1 LPSVLPK
8 YYDNGR
14 LEEVNT
20 FIKYSLKYFLI
31 VAIPSVFALSLL
43 SKPLLMIIS
52 TPEIASHG
60 YLVTPF
66 VAFSSLLIGTYG
78 IIINYLLLNK
88 KTKIIGGILTVAAFS
103 SLLNIIFITY
113 LGIIGA
119 ALVTLLSYFISF
131 ILGLN
136 YTLKYFKIE
145 FDFIFTIKSII
156 ASILMSVV
164 IILINPQG
172 LSEVAIAIVVSV
184 IVYLF
189 FILLL
194 KGINQDEINFL
205 KKMIKYN

>member
-1 LPSVLPK
+1 MSKLFLRVNATS
-8 YYDNGR
+8 DN
-14 LEEVNT
+14 
-20 FIKYSLKYFLI
+20 SYFLYK
-31 VAIPSVFALSLL
+31 SNNKFNS
-43 SKPLLMIIS
+43 IIS
-52 TPEIASHG
+52 
-60 YLVTPF
+60 F
-66 VAFSSLLIGTYG
+66 
-78 IIINYLLLNK
+78 
-88 KTKIIGGILTVAAFS
+88 
-103 SLLNIIFITY
+103 
-113 LGIIGA
+113 
-119 ALVTLLSYFISF
+119 FISF
-131 ILGLN
+131 ILGLY

-145 FDFIFTIKSII
+145 FDYLFAIKSII

>member
-1 LPSVLPK
+1 
-8 YYDNGR
+8 
-14 LEEVNT
+14 
-20 FIKYSLKYFLI
+20 
-31 VAIPSVFALSLL
+31 
-43 SKPLLMIIS
+43 
-52 TPEIASHG
+52 
-60 YLVTPF
+60 
-66 VAFSSLLIGTYG
+66 
-78 IIINYLLLNK
+78 LNK
-88 KTKIIGGILTVAAFS
+88 KTKIVGGILTVAAFS
-103 SLLNIIFITY
+103 SLLNIIFIPY

-119 ALVTLLSYFISF
+119 ALVTLVSYFISF
-131 ILGLN
+131 ILGLY

-145 FDFIFTIKSII
+145 FDYLFAIKSII